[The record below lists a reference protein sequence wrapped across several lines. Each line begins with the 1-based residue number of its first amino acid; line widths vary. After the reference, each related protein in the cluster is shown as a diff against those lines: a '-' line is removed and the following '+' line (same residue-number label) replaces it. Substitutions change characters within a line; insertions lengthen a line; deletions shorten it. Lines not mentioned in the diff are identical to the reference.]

1 MTLPYALGWQP
12 ELPDIRDWMVD
23 THPEAK
29 RLLLGK
35 GPLFKGMAT
44 PGLMPLQALP
54 SMVDLRGY
62 CSPIENQGSLG
73 SCTAQAGV
81 GLVEYLERRALAN
94 HTDGSR
100 LFVYKTTRNLLG
112 WTGDTGA
119 YMRTTLK
126 ALAKFGVCQ
135 ERYWPY
141 TISKFDEEPTAFC
154 YAEAATAR
162 TLRYFRLDNDGRAG
176 SAVLELLKTML
187 AVGMPVVFGFTV
199 YNFGNDKGEFALPK
213 SGDQVYGGHAIMAV
227 GFDDARDVE
236 GAVGALRIRNS
247 WGTHWGE
254 DGYGWLPYDYVSKR
268 LSRDFW
274 TIFAQDYLGD

>member
-1 MTLPYALGWQP
+1 V
-12 ELPDIRDWMVD
+12 RDWMVD
-23 THPEAK
+23 EHPEAK

-35 GPLFKGMAT
+35 GPLFEGMAT

-112 WTGDTGA
+112 WKGDTGA

-141 TISKFDEEPTAFC
+141 QISRFDEEPTAFC

-162 TLRYFRLDNDGRAG
+162 TLRYFRLDSDGRAG
-176 SAVLELLKTML
+176 ADVLKLLKTML

-199 YNFGNDKGEFALPK
+199 YNFGNVKGEFAMPK
-213 SGDQVYGGHAIMAV
+213 SGDRVYGGHAIMAV
-227 GFDDARDVE
+227 GFDDARSVD
-236 GAVGALRIRNS
+236 GATGALRIRNS
-247 WGTHWGE
+247 WGEHWGE
-254 DGYGWLPYDYVSKR
+254 DGYGWLPYGYVTQR